1 MGYGEDEFG
10 YKLWDDQ
17 NRKMIRSTDVVF
29 NEKVMYKDR
38 NTEKSEQ
45 REPDYFGSEDVSGGR
60 IVEHGN
66 QKDEEQGVQPQVE
79 ELIPQD
85 EIPTPHSPI
94 GQRILNPQVGNALRR
109 SPTA

>member
-1 MGYGEDEFG
+1 MG
-10 YKLWDDQ
+10 
-17 NRKMIRSTDVVF
+17 ISTS
-29 NEKVMYKDR
+29 EVMYKDR

-45 REPDYFGSEDVSGGR
+45 REPDYFGPKDVSGGR

-66 QKDEEQGVQPQVE
+66 QKEEEQGMQPQVE

-109 SPTA
+109 SPTAHNTL